1 MLFNLSLPQQE
12 LQLFLASF
20 AGKMM
25 KDLTKRY
32 PRLTKH
38 LNRSVTVM
46 DGSLCQIKTLT
57 LIVLIEEVYI

>member
-25 KDLTKRY
+25 DLTKRY

-38 LNRSVTVM
+38 LNRSVTLM
-46 DGSLCQIKTLT
+46 DRSLYQLKTLT